1 MMPRAASAGGKVKD
15 EPLSPGGGND
25 RKVGEEEREE
35 RRERKGE
42 ERRGTDDAWFP
53 GVSSFFPD
61 AIIE

>member
-35 RRERKGE
+35 RK